1 MKINEKEVFGSYE
14 ILATENINI
23 TSTKPRCVTTDAT
36 VTLSD
41 GEICLFIPESPFS
54 NVQYITSGEQLS
66 IVYINSSTKH
76 IPLRI
81 SDVLGRLVSIP
92 SAKTI
97 SNFTN
102 INIPKVAYKDVPKS
116 IPAKKV
122 MPIKNNTTSKGAKK

>member
-14 ILATENINI
+14 VLATENINI

-102 INIPKVAYKDVPKS
+102 INKPKAEYKWVPEA
-116 IPAKKV
+116 IQAKKV
-122 MPIKNNTTSKGAKK
+122 VPINKTSTKGKK